1 MSWMAW
7 IPATGIFFGLIF
19 AALIG
24 LAIWEQFSP
33 TIMRKGFLPI
43 ATTRGD
49 RFFIGLLVT
58 AFIHV
63 SWLAF
68 SDITLWLAL
77 AISLALMAVIGRWG

>member
-1 MSWMAW
+1 MDWMAW
-7 IPATGIFFGLIF
+7 IPATGIFFALIF
-19 AALIG
+19 TALIV

-58 AFIHV
+58 AFIHIA
-63 SWLAF
+63 WLTF
-68 SDITLWLAL
+68 SDITLWPAL
-77 AISLALMAVIGRWG
+77 AISLAAMAVIGRWG